1 MKEDSA
7 GRFGPRSTRDHRVFH
22 DLLCLVRFTGYTN
35 REALAPTAR
44 ILDDFFFAVNK
55 NFPFRSN
62 PRRGRLDGS
71 LEQAGAS
78 PRE

>member
-22 DLLCLVRFTGYTN
+22 DLLCLVRLTGYTN

-44 ILDDFFFAVNK
+44 ILDGFFFSLSTK
-55 NFPFRSN
+55 IFP
-62 PRRGRLDGS
+62 PGDRR
-71 LEQAGAS
+71 A
-78 PRE
+78 